1 MKELGYYN
9 GKIGELNEMTV
20 PMNDRACWFG
30 DGVYEAAMVRNY
42 HFFALNEHIDR
53 LFRSAAKL
61 EITVPTASAEM
72 QASRYRREVIINIDK
87 EGDIFI
93 NSIKISDE
101 RLDGILKA
109 LRADNA
115 NQPVVIRADQDA
127 RHKDV
132 IKVLD
137 LCTRH
142 DIRNVAFSTIKPT
155 PTE

>member
-1 MKELGYYN
+1 MNFRKKQNDASVGFQ
-9 GKIGELNEMTV
+9 MA
-20 PMNDRACWFG
+20 PMLDIVFILLIHFM
-30 DGVYEAAMVRNY
+30 AATL
-42 HFFALNEHIDR
+42 FAKWEN
-53 LFRSAAKL
+53 KL
-61 EITVPTASAEM
+61 EITVPTASAEV

-87 EGDIFI
+87 EGGIFI

-109 LRADNA
+109 LRTDSA

-127 RHKDV
+127 KHKDV

-137 LCTRH
+137 MCTRH

>member
-1 MKELGYYN
+1 MNFRKKQNDVSVGFQ
-9 GKIGELNEMTV
+9 MA
-20 PMNDRACWFG
+20 PMLDIVFILLIHFM
-30 DGVYEAAMVRNY
+30 AATL
-42 HFFALNEHIDR
+42 FAKWEN
-53 LFRSAAKL
+53 KL